1 MTLRKKSLFIITLTV
16 IFFIQEAYLGADN
29 IWQLDDNAPE
39 MSDAKEIEIGKH
51 IDDHIRRKCYL
62 ENDPELNDAVNKIMK
77 RLVEVS
83 ERKTLPFTCTIIQ
96 SHAINAF
103 SAPGGYI
110 YLTYGLLKF
119 TETEDEV
126 AGIIGHEIAHA
137 SLKHIS
143 RLYCEIKEALSRQ
156 ANGTD
161 VFANLL
167 ILNTH
172 LYEFEQD
179 ADTTGVLY
187 AYKAGFNPNGLPD
200 FLERHLD
207 LLTHSRIFGIPG
219 FSSTSTIHSRINH
232 LREYIPTL
240 EKEK

>member
-1 MTLRKKSLFIITLTV
+1 MIVRERWLFIITLMIILCT
-16 IFFIQEAYLGADN
+16 QERYLRAGN
-29 IWQLDDNAPE
+29 IWELDGNSSE
-39 MSDAKEIEIGKH
+39 ISDDKEIEIGKH
-51 IDDHIRRKCYL
+51 IDDHIRSRCYL
-62 ENDPELNDAVNKIMK
+62 ESDPELNEAVNKIMK

-83 ERKTLPFTCTIIQ
+83 ERKTLSFTCTIIQ
-96 SHAINAF
+96 SHVINAF

-119 TETEDEV
+119 AETEDEV

-143 RLYCEIKEALSRQ
+143 KLYHEIKEALSREG
-156 ANGTD
+156 NGTD
-161 VFANLL
+161 TAASLL
-167 ILNTH
+167 VLNTH

-179 ADTTGVLY
+179 ADTRGVFY

-200 FLERHLD
+200 FLERHLSV
-207 LLTHSRIFGIPG
+207 LAHSRMLGIPG
-219 FSSTSTIHSRINH
+219 LSSTSTIHSRINH

-240 EKEK
+240 GKEK